1 MHICIY
7 MCVCVFIYIY
17 INNIYIIDVYIYIYI
32 YIYNVY
38 INIYIYIFAEVNELL
53 SCRKAIVVIIGK
65 EHCLHDYICVMSIL
79 LLLDL
84 STQCAVHYI
93 SYNLCN
99 LFHFKRE
106 VVFSIIILITQ
117 IHKTKNIA
125 ITRYSFI
132 FPLSGKQ
139 EKIN

>member
-1 MHICIY
+1 MYIY
-7 MCVCVFIYIY
+7 VCVCVFIYIY

-32 YIYNVY
+32 YIY
-38 INIYIYIFAEVNELL
+38 ISFAEVNELL

-117 IHKTKNIA
+117 IHKAKNIA